1 MAVPPGLAPLSL
13 GSPSAS
19 GVLETFCDVLC
30 PFSAKLVLS
39 MERHLMPMVFGEG
52 APYEGRLRIV
62 VRPYPQPWHASSTF
76 VNEAAIAAAKISRT
90 EPELRQDPKTNAFWI
105 FFVTLMS
112 KQEAYFD
119 EPSRT
124 RNPDQIRAE
133 LANLAVSVLGE
144 GPKRSKSKPIVSLPH
159 GQPLGQ
165 TVRNLLKVGEGNEG
179 SKVVPDLKYC
189 VKVGRQNG
197 VHVTPTAIWNGLIEP
212 SVSSSFGEKEWR
224 EFLEKNLGP
233 PNANAGQGT
242 NANSNSALDD

>member
-90 EPELRQDPKTNAFWI
+90 EPELRQDPKTSEC
-105 FFVTLMS
+105 L
-112 KQEAYFD
+112 
-119 EPSRT
+119 
-124 RNPDQIRAE
+124 
-133 LANLAVSVLGE
+133 
-144 GPKRSKSKPIVSLPH
+144 RSGAP
-159 GQPLGQ
+159 QC
-165 TVRNLLKVGEGNEG
+165 LK
-179 SKVVPDLKYC
+179 L
-189 VKVGRQNG
+189 R
-197 VHVTPTAIWNGLIEP
+197 
-212 SVSSSFGEKEWR
+212 R
-224 EFLEKNLGP
+224 
-233 PNANAGQGT
+233 
-242 NANSNSALDD
+242 